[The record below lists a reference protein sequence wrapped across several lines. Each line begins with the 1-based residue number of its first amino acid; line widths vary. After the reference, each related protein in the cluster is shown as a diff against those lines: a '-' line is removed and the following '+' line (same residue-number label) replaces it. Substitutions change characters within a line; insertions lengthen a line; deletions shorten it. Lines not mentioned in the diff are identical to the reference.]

1 MLYKKKALGYLI
13 SSIILSFSL
22 SACGNDSPILPTD
35 TTLTTA
41 SQIQAVAPACTCPT
55 AQPTPEATSTPVVK
69 KPIKN
74 KSKKSTTAT
83 TTSTPSRTSTP
94 SPVAT
99 VAPVVS
105 TNPAD
110 KGRLILNKMMDKITS
125 ANAFETEVEKYEK
138 SLTDG
143 KVVQQTFKIDER
155 KSTGDVKIDVLYH
168 TTSSSIGAKLHF
180 VVGSGKITVRPGG
193 ALSFITKEL
202 DQTDSNI
209 VSANGYT
216 PEKVDLLTLAKRFSD
231 TSYKAELTGKTTIDG
246 NDVYILKI
254 TNSETNTLD
263 PRIKFE
269 TLGFDPKTF
278 EVKLWEVYS
287 ASSETEPFMR
297 ITMKSFTVLDSI
309 PDSTFKV

>member
-1 MLYKKKALGYLI
+1 MLYKKKAFSYLI

-22 SACGNDSPILPTD
+22 SACGNDSPTLPTD

-41 SQIQAVAPACTCPT
+41 SQIQTVAPACTCQT
-55 AQPTPEATSTPVVK
+55 AQPTPEATTTPVVK
-69 KPIKN
+69 KPVK
-74 KSKKSTTAT
+74 KKPKKSTTST
-83 TTSTPSRTSTP
+83 TPSTISTP

-110 KGRLILNKMMDKITS
+110 KGRLIINKIMDKITS

-155 KSTGDVKIDVLYH
+155 KSTGDVKLEVLYH

-209 VSANGYT
+209 ISANGYT

-231 TSYKAELTGKTTIDG
+231 TSYKVELTGKTTIGG
-246 NDVYILKI
+246 NDVYLLKI
-254 TNSETNTLD
+254 TNSGTNTLD